1 MDTDIDVT
9 FDVRQ
14 DTPAGKDPDSHSK
27 TLRRYHRLLWSKP
40 LPSGTVFHLDDRT
53 PGCYLHHGSEVGE
66 FFLSSD
72 SVIPTYSYRSDIL
85 SLTSAEDLAAFDSLG
100 YTIGGMMLF
109 PAFQIDRK
117 WTINQARGCNR
128 LIADRF
134 DLTLE
139 CIRRHYLGG
148 TSPLAAALARYGDFF
163 ALFRDFRGYVEFFLL
178 QDLVT
183 TDGVAVRIA
192 EPDGNFSRSPVP
204 ATPDEYRKYREAMA
218 AFLRARNQ
226 RIQRSREFVA

>member
-1 MDTDIDVT
+1 MGADIDVT
-9 FDVRQ
+9 FDVRL
-14 DTPAGKDPDSHSK
+14 DTPNGRDPDTHSR

-40 LPSGTVFHLDDRT
+40 LPSGVIFDLDDRT
-53 PGCYLHHGSEVGE
+53 RGCYLHHKSSAGE
-66 FFLSSD
+66 FFLSSN
-72 SVIPTYSYRSDIL
+72 SVIPTYNYRADIL
-85 SLTSAEDLAAFDSLG
+85 SLISKDDLAAFDALG
-100 YTIGGMMLF
+100 YTIGGMMVF
-109 PAFQIDRK
+109 PAFQIERQ

-148 TSPLAAALARYGDFF
+148 TSPLVAVLARYGDFF

-183 TDGVAVRIA
+183 ADGAAVRIA
-192 EPDGNFSRSPVP
+192 EPDSNFSRSPVP
-204 ATPDEYRKYREAMA
+204 AALDEYRKYREAMT
-218 AFLRARNQ
+218 AFLQARNQ
-226 RIQRSREFVA
+226 RVQRSREFVA

>member
-1 MDTDIDVT
+1 MGADIDVT
-9 FDVRQ
+9 FDVRL
-14 DTPAGKDPDSHSK
+14 DTPNGKDPDTHSR

-40 LPSGTVFHLDDRT
+40 LPSGVIFDLDDRT
-53 PGCYLHHGSEVGE
+53 RGCYLHHTSSAGE

-72 SVIPTYSYRSDIL
+72 SVIPTYTYRADIL
-85 SLTSAEDLAAFDSLG
+85 SLTSKDDLAAFDALG
-100 YTIGGMMLF
+100 YTIGGMMVF
-109 PAFQIDRK
+109 PAFQIERQ

-139 CIRRHYLGG
+139 CIRRHYFGG
-148 TSPLAAALARYGDFF
+148 TSPLAAVLARYGDFF

-183 TDGVAVRIA
+183 TDGAAVRIA
-192 EPDGNFSRSPVP
+192 EPDSNFSRSPVP
-204 ATPDEYRKYREAMA
+204 ATPDEYRKYREAMT
-218 AFLRARNQ
+218 AFLQARNQ